1 MIERNESSYQLS
13 QDGRMFLLKTSI
25 IAEKLKLQCYDFY
38 DQTRPFI
45 GIFSLQTLKSSNPIF
60 NKIQYIDQSRQYLN
74 TLIERK
80 SVRIFLTQNDLLY
93 IVFYFTDKNKI
104 TLGLSREN
112 KNYQYNNQRT
122 NTSKNQ
128 YYPMDQQYISQSAIP
143 LSQQNI
149 PNDNYSA
156 SYIMQS
162 PNDINKLSQ
171 QQISLS
177 AINNYPQDY
186 QKPINNI
193 NVPNNSNYQEI
204 NNMQNYKQINNYPS
218 NENNFQQQQNFVE
231 VQNYDENQMR
241 QLENENLN
249 LREELEKIR
258 VEFEKYANEI
268 SVIEKENQNLKQE
281 NENIKGENNILNT
294 ELEKLKNE
302 YIDLDNSI
310 SKLQE
315 DFQNLKIENDN
326 LKNENENLRNENDD
340 LKNINDDLNQKLN
353 NFDNGNELE
362 NLKNDY
368 YKLNNQ
374 NTEYTNQIAILQN
387 ENNTIKTENQNL
399 KSENN
404 NILSENQNLKN
415 NNESLIQQIN
425 QIQKNNINQNDL
437 TQLQKENS
445 ELKKKLTESNLL
457 KKQITELQQQI
468 EILTQKNNNTT
479 ASDDE
484 KSNDVKGEI
493 IHNMDELELITKKIN
508 KDNKK
513 IIINLLYKASA
524 DGDKAAIFH
533 NKCDGA
539 KNSIV
544 LVETKKGKRFG
555 GFTTC
560 SWSGKCVD
568 KNDSNAFIFSF
579 DKMKTYDNIPG
590 DEAIGCYPKFG
601 PIFLGC
607 QIKIFDEFFK
617 KGGTTFEKDL
627 NFATTEDYELTG
639 GERVFDVKDVEV
651 YEVIIS

>member
-25 IAEKLKLQCYDFY
+25 IAEKLKLQCYDYY

-231 VQNYDENQMR
+231 VQNYDDNQMR

>member
-80 SVRIFLTQNDLLY
+80 NVRIFLTQNDLLY

-162 PNDINKLSQ
+162 PNDISKISQ

-258 VEFEKYANEI
+258 VEFEKYANET

-457 KKQITELQQQI
+457 KKQISELQQQI

>member
-156 SYIMQS
+156 SYLMQS